1 MLCSKFSVFEFQ
13 FDKDGQ
19 QANPPTAILR
29 ENDGHRIKDSGKP
42 RCAHIVFSDSV
53 RMNNGRS
60 LAKFIEKNHLGELFK
75 SPETVNPNSGNRIE
89 TWIWTPDWAAMKNLV
104 VKHDEQK
111 TLYEEKKKEKE
122 KSNTGGLYVDI
133 VLR

>member
-1 MLCSKFSVFEFQ
+1 MSYYTTSGISCGVNFLYIDYQGKEYPIESIRTVLCSKFSVFEFQ

-60 LAKFIEKNHLGELFK
+60 LAKFIEKNNLGELFK
-75 SPETVNPNSGNRIE
+75 
-89 TWIWTPDWAAMKNLV
+89 
-104 VKHDEQK
+104 
-111 TLYEEKKKEKE
+111 
-122 KSNTGGLYVDI
+122 
-133 VLR
+133 